1 MPGEAFH
8 KVDWSTELQN
18 LVASAKTPEERK
30 SAIAFA
36 HAIAPHLDNPSMLT
50 TLLGKIM
57 QSATGTVAFVAGQK
71 DFASLEEI
79 QKKVGPHVNVVVA

>member
-1 MPGEAFH
+1 MPAHTFDS
-8 KVDWSTELQN
+8 VDWSSELQN

-57 QSATGTVAFVAGQK
+57 QQATGTVAFVAGQK
-71 DFASLEEI
+71 DFASLAEL
-79 QKKVGPHVNVVVA
+79 QNKVGPNVNVVVA